1 MTAMNKS
8 LVFVLCAAL
17 SGTAA
22 AQVYKWVDENGVT
35 HYAEVAPRGV
45 PATEID
51 IRPPLGIVTDD
62 VAKCHSIR
70 CQGEEPDAMKQAETP
85 KMAET
90 LNPVRGLAFDIFI
103 QIERGM
109 TEAEV
114 VIRAGKPDQE
124 VTEGTAEST
133 AASASTANSV
143 NPQTGAVT
151 RNTNIIR
158 NTITEIV
165 KTYYYLPTISDPF
178 TTIITFRGG
187 RVADIKRI
195 RKL

>member
-1 MTAMNKS
+1 MNKS

-35 HYAEVAPRGV
+35 HYAEVAPHGV

-62 VAKCHSIR
+62 VAKCHGIR

-85 KMAET
+85 KMAEAP
-90 LNPVRGLAFDIFI
+90 NPVRGLVFEDFI
-103 QIERGM
+103 KIERGM
-109 TEAEV
+109 TEGEV
-114 VIRAGKPDQE
+114 LIRAGKPDQE

-133 AASASTANSV
+133 AASASTSNSI

-178 TTIITFRGG
+178 TTVITFRGG
-187 RVADIKRI
+187 RVADIQRI